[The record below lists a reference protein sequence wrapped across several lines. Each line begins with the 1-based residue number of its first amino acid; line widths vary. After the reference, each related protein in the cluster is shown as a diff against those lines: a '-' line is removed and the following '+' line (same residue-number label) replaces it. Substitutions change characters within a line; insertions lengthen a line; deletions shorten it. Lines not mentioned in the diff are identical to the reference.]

1 MSESPS
7 TQSPIAPKR
16 RSFLSRVVRKLI
28 FGIVIACLLLFGM
41 SMTASKPTN
50 LGLTDGRLATCPDSP
65 NCVSTMASDEAHR
78 MEAVDMT
85 GINSPLNKVKTVVA
99 ENFSRAKLVEEADNY
114 CRFEFSS
121 LIFRFVDDVEFYVDD
136 DQALHFRSAS
146 RVGHSDMGANRSR
159 MDKLIVELKKGLDD
173 E

>member
-41 SMTASKPTN
+41 SM
-50 LGLTDGRLATCPDSP
+50 
-65 NCVSTMASDEAHR
+65 
-78 MEAVDMT
+78 
-85 GINSPLNKVKTVVA
+85 NSPLNKVKTVVA